1 MLKLKVLYSINEID
15 TALQFYHI
23 AGAPIERSTM
33 KHVAKTVAH
42 VDLSDHLIDVVSK
55 QLIVSKNYTV
65 SPRSSLFSIMTEMG
79 SWATRSLS
87 VWWSRE
93 WWEVWRSP
101 KTPESPEFCP
111 ASSSVP
117 TTASRPLWV
126 VSRKLSS
133 LLSFSSIV
141 RSVLVQL
148 CSCY

>member
-55 QLIVSKNYTV
+55 QFIVSRNYTV
-65 SPRSSLFSIMTEMG
+65 SPRSSLFSIMTEMV

-93 WWEVWRSP
+93 SWEAWRSR
-101 KTPESPEFCP
+101 KTLESAGFSP
-111 ASSSVP
+111 ASSNAQM
-117 TTASRPLWV
+117 TASRLSWAE
-126 VSRKLSS
+126 SRKLNNWRQIATKSNW
-133 LLSFSSIV
+133 FTN
-141 RSVLVQL
+141 LVKI
-148 CSCY
+148 